1 MQGLGG
7 GVLYTPIQ
15 VLFGVDFYEA
25 ATRSQLFI
33 IVTSVSSM
41 LIFRKAGKIDWPVA
55 LTLEAPAVTGG
66 YLGGFYAQRF
76 PEEGLLLVLALLV
89 MMAALSM
96 LRDLPPSQAGLA
108 NGSHWGVWR
117 RRQGR
122 RSYDVNLVQGLP
134 VFFLIGVFSG
144 LAGVAG
150 GFLKIPVMA
159 LLFRMP
165 MDVVLGCSAV
175 MVSLTALG
183 GLFGHLAAAGSW
195 DWGPNLAAGGVHCR
209 GRADRAAARAASR
222 GPKPCSSASGISC
235 CWWRGP
241 FWCWRSTGEG
251 RGRSGP
257 SAATSNEKPLP
268 VGNEALI

>member
-1 MQGLGG
+1 MFGVKMILLALVLGASAVAFSMQGLGG

-55 LTLEAPAVTGG
+55 LALEAPAVTGG

-96 LRDLPPSQAGLA
+96 LRDLPPSQAGPA
-108 NGSHWGVWR
+108 NGSQFGLWR
-117 RRQGR
+117 RRHGSR
-122 RSYDVNLVQGLP
+122 AYDVNLVQGLP

-195 DWGPNLAAGGVHCR
+195 DWGPTLLLAAFIAVGAQIGPR
-209 GRADRAAARAASR
+209 LALQA
-222 GPKPCSSASGISC
+222 GPK
-235 CWWRGP
+235 
-241 FWCWRSTGEG
+241 
-251 RGRSGP
+251 
-257 SAATSNEKPLP
+257 
-268 VGNEALI
+268 ALQQRFGYFLLLVAGAILALALYR

>member
-1 MQGLGG
+1 MLGVKTILLALVLGASAVAFSMQGLGG

-33 IVTSVSSM
+33 IVTSVSST

-55 LTLEAPAVTGG
+55 LTLEAPAITGG

-96 LRDLPPSQAGLA
+96 LRELPPSQAGPA
-108 NGSHWGVWR
+108 NGSNWGVWR
-117 RRQGR
+117 RRRGKR
-122 RSYDVNLVQGLP
+122 AYDVNLLQGLP

-175 MVSLTALG
+175 MVSLTATG
-183 GLFGHLAAAGSW
+183 GLFGHLAAGSW
-195 DWGPNLAAGGVHCR
+195 DLGPTLLLAVFVAVGAQIGPR
-209 GRADRAAARAASR
+209 LALQA
-222 GPKPCSSASGISC
+222 GPK
-235 CWWRGP
+235 
-241 FWCWRSTGEG
+241 
-251 RGRSGP
+251 
-257 SAATSNEKPLP
+257 
-268 VGNEALI
+268 ALQQRFGYFLLLVAGAILVLALYR

>member
-1 MQGLGG
+1 MFGVKIIFLALVLGASAVAFSMQGLGG

-33 IVTSVSSM
+33 IVTSVSST

-66 YLGGFYAQRF
+66 YLGGFYAKRF

-96 LRDLPPSQAGLA
+96 LRDLPPSQAAPA
-108 NGSHWGVWR
+108 NGSHVGVWR
-117 RRQGR
+117 RHGNRA
-122 RSYDVNLVQGLP
+122 YDVNLLQGLP

-195 DWGPNLAAGGVHCR
+195 DLGPTLLLAAFIAVGAQIGPRLALH
-209 GRADRAAARAASR
+209 A
-222 GPKPCSSASGISC
+222 GPK
-235 CWWRGP
+235 
-241 FWCWRSTGEG
+241 
-251 RGRSGP
+251 
-257 SAATSNEKPLP
+257 
-268 VGNEALI
+268 ALQQRFGYFLLLVAGAILALALSR